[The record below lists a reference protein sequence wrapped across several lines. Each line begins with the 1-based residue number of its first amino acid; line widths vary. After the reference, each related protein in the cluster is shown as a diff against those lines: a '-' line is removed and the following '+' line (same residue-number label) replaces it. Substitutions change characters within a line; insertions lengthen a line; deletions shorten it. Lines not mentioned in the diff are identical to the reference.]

1 MPRSSSFAPFA
12 LAVALIVPTGCK
24 KAIESAE
31 GAAIAAA
38 SGGKAKLTA
47 DGNIEV
53 KTDEGTAKIEL
64 SGDKGVATIT
74 GQNADGTKFNA
85 AFGADAKVPDG
96 FPLPVM
102 DGIKVM
108 QGVVGD
114 KNGKKSYAIM
124 GTIAKPAKEVADFY
138 DAAMKKAGLTVTRS
152 EANLGG
158 MVMLSLSGEG
168 GGHKMGLVV
177 QEAKG
182 QTNVTFGGEW

>member
-1 MPRSSSFAPFA
+1 MPSLSSLVPAA
-12 LAVALIVPTGCK
+12 LALALVVPTGCK

-53 KTDEGTAKIEL
+53 KTNEGTAKIEL
-64 SGDKGVATIT
+64 SGEKGVATIT

-85 AFGADAKVPDG
+85 AFGAAAKVPDG

-102 DGIKVM
+102 DGISVV

-114 KNGKKSYAIM
+114 KDGKKSYAVM
-124 GTIAKPAKEVADFY
+124 GTVAKPAKEVADFY
-138 DAAMKKAGLTVTRS
+138 DSAMKKAGLTVTRS

-158 MVMLSLSGEG
+158 MVMLSLAGEG
-168 GGHKMGLVV
+168 GGHKMGVAI

-182 QTNVTFGGEW
+182 QTTITFGGEW